1 MKAAS
6 QVGFLVLIK
15 LVAFDI
21 VLSSHQSFDAVTIH
35 DAVQHL
41 YNIQFSL
48 RLPHLF
54 LRNNEVR
61 ERERISIVIL
71 TYRVLLVVSA

>member
-1 MKAAS
+1 M
-6 QVGFLVLIK
+6 
-15 LVAFDI
+15 
-21 VLSSHQSFDAVTIH
+21 QSLFMMR
-35 DAVQHL
+35 VQHF

-61 ERERISIVIL
+61 EREDINSDPDLQGSAGGVG
-71 TYRVLLVVSA
+71 VGGFVGVVTVPVEQEIT

>member
-35 DAVQHL
+35 DKGSTFLQYTV
-41 YNIQFSL
+41 FTEVTSL
-48 RLPHLF
+48 VF
-54 LRNNEVR
+54 TEQ
-61 ERERISIVIL
+61 
-71 TYRVLLVVSA
+71 

>member
-35 DAVQHL
+35 DKGSTFLQYTV
-41 YNIQFSL
+41 FTEVTSL
-48 RLPHLF
+48 VF
-54 LRNNEVR
+54 
-61 ERERISIVIL
+61 
-71 TYRVLLVVSA
+71 T

>member
-6 QVGFLVLIK
+6 QVGFLVLIT

-35 DAVQHL
+35 DKGSTFLQYTV
-41 YNIQFSL
+41 FTEVTSL
-48 RLPHLF
+48 VF
-54 LRNNEVR
+54 TEQ
-61 ERERISIVIL
+61 
-71 TYRVLLVVSA
+71 

>member
-21 VLSSHQSFDAVTIH
+21 VLFSHQSFDAVTIH
-35 DAVQHL
+35 DTGSTFLQYTV
-41 YNIQFSL
+41 FTEVTSL
-48 RLPHLF
+48 VF
-54 LRNNEVR
+54 TEQ
-61 ERERISIVIL
+61 
-71 TYRVLLVVSA
+71 

>member
-35 DAVQHL
+35 DAGSTFLEYTVSTEVT
-41 YNIQFSL
+41 SL
-48 RLPHLF
+48 VF
-54 LRNNEVR
+54 TEQ
-61 ERERISIVIL
+61 
-71 TYRVLLVVSA
+71 

>member
-6 QVGFLVLIK
+6 QVGFLILIK

-35 DAVQHL
+35 DKGSTFLQYTV
-41 YNIQFSL
+41 FTEVTSL
-48 RLPHLF
+48 VF
-54 LRNNEVR
+54 TEQ
-61 ERERISIVIL
+61 
-71 TYRVLLVVSA
+71 

>member
-35 DAVQHL
+35 DKGSTFLQYTV
-41 YNIQFSL
+41 FTEVTSL
-48 RLPHLF
+48 VF
-54 LRNNEVR
+54 KEQ
-61 ERERISIVIL
+61 
-71 TYRVLLVVSA
+71 

>member
-35 DAVQHL
+35 DAGSTFF
-41 YNIQFSL
+41 IQFSL

-71 TYRVLLVVSA
+71 TYRVLLVVPA

>member
-15 LVAFDI
+15 LVEFDI

-35 DAVQHL
+35 DAGSTFLQYTV
-41 YNIQFSL
+41 FTEVTSL
-48 RLPHLF
+48 VF
-54 LRNNEVR
+54 TEQ
-61 ERERISIVIL
+61 
-71 TYRVLLVVSA
+71 

>member
-35 DAVQHL
+35 DAGSTFLQYTV
-41 YNIQFSL
+41 FTEVTSL
-48 RLPHLF
+48 VCTEQR
-54 LRNNEVR
+54 
-61 ERERISIVIL
+61 S
-71 TYRVLLVVSA
+71 

>member
-21 VLSSHQSFDAVTIH
+21 VLSSHQSLFMMR
-35 DAVQHL
+35 VQHL

-71 TYRVLLVVSA
+71 TYRVLLVVLA

>member
-35 DAVQHL
+35 DKGSTFLQYTV
-41 YNIQFSL
+41 FTEVTSL
-48 RLPHLF
+48 VFTEQR
-54 LRNNEVR
+54 
-61 ERERISIVIL
+61 S
-71 TYRVLLVVSA
+71 

>member
-35 DAVQHL
+35 DAGSTF
-41 YNIQFSL
+41 IQYTVFAEVTSL
-48 RLPHLF
+48 VF
-54 LRNNEVR
+54 TEQ
-61 ERERISIVIL
+61 
-71 TYRVLLVVSA
+71 